1 MSKIQ
6 NQKRQEFLASRN
18 LIMNIIG
25 RKNWYFGLS
34 LLVIITGIIA
44 IFLWGL
50 NLSID
55 FTGGSR
61 LTLSFNETVDNNKI
75 QAVSSVLKDS
85 KIKVAS
91 IEKSNKLIFV
101 RTSPLDQN
109 QNNKFINILSKNFKD
124 VKEREFETIGPVIG
138 QETTWNALK
147 AVGIASILI
156 ILYITWSFRQVPSPA
171 SSFRFGVCAIIA
183 LIHDVLVVLGV
194 FAILGHFFAVEID
207 SLFVTAILT
216 VIGFS
221 VHDTIVVFDRIR
233 ENLKRMGGLN
243 FSKTVNDSILQ
254 TIARS
259 LNTSLTVVLVLIT
272 LLLFGGESIRWFV
285 VALLVGIV
293 AGTYSS
299 IFTASP
305 LLVLW
310 QEISQKRKA

>member
-1 MSKIQ
+1 
-6 NQKRQEFLASRN
+6 
-18 LIMNIIG
+18 MNIVG
-25 RKNWYFGLS
+25 HRNWYFGLS
-34 LLVIITGIIA
+34 LLVIVPGIIA

-61 LTLSFNETVDNNKI
+61 LTLSFSKTVNDN
-75 QAVSSVLKDS
+75 QVQMVSKALIGE
-85 KIKVAS
+85 KIKIAS
-91 IEKSNKLIFV
+91 IEKSNNLIFV
-101 RTSPLDQN
+101 RTSPIDQN
-109 QNNKFINILSKNFKD
+109 QNKIFVNTLSKNFKD
-124 VKEREFETIGPVIG
+124 IKEQEFETIGPVVG
-138 QETTWNALK
+138 RETAINALK

-156 ILYITWSFRQVPSPA
+156 ILYITWSFRQIPKPA

-183 LIHDVLVVLGV
+183 LIHDVMVVLGIFV
-194 FAILGHFFAVEID
+194 ILGHFFAVEID

-216 VIGFS
+216 IIGFS

-233 ENLKRMGGLN
+233 ENLKKMGGN
-243 FSKTVNDSILQ
+243 DFSKTANDSILQ
-254 TIARS
+254 TIDRS
-259 LNTSLTVVLVLIT
+259 LNTSLTVILVLIA

-285 VALLVGIV
+285 VALLIGIT

-310 QEISQKRKA
+310 QELADKRK

>member
-1 MSKIQ
+1 
-6 NQKRQEFLASRN
+6 
-18 LIMNIIG
+18 MNIIG
-25 RKNWYFGLS
+25 HKNWYFGLS
-34 LLVIITGIIA
+34 LLVIITGLIA

-50 NLSID
+50 NLSIE

-61 LTLSFNETVDNNKI
+61 LTLAFNDVVGDKQIKIVDE
-75 QAVSSVLKDS
+75 ALKAE
-85 KIKVAS
+85 KIKIAS

-101 RTSPLDQN
+101 RTSPIDQN
-109 QNNKFINILSKNFKD
+109 QNNKFINTLSKNFKD

-138 QETTWNALK
+138 QETTFNALK
-147 AVGIASILI
+147 AIIIASVLI
-156 ILYITWSFRQVPSPA
+156 ILYITWSFRQVPKPA

-183 LIHDVLVVLGV
+183 LIHDVLVVVGV
-194 FAILGHFFAVEID
+194 FAILGHFFGVEID

-233 ENLKRMGGLN
+233 ENLKKMGASD
-243 FSKTVNDSILQ
+243 FSKTVNDSIIQ
-254 TIARS
+254 TIDRS
-259 LNTSLTVVLVLIT
+259 LNTSLTVLLVLVA

-285 VALLVGIV
+285 VALLIGIT

-310 QEISQKRKA
+310 QEISDKRKRKI